1 MSSET
6 LRFVLFDCWKH
17 QKKIRSLIM
26 DTSYVSVE
34 FFIYNTQRDENDDET
49 EANMYIGNERDF
61 EASDV

>member
-1 MSSET
+1 
-6 LRFVLFDCWKH
+6 
-17 QKKIRSLIM
+17 M